1 MEDPVSAWK
10 HDDLAHDLAMHVLS
24 AQRMVWC
31 DMQLGP
37 VGSPRP
43 DVYAL
48 DKSFAYPRATTYE
61 CKVSVADFRADVT
74 AGKWQSYLPFSSG
87 VYFAA
92 PSGLLKREDVPKGC
106 GLIVRGDEGWRTL
119 RAPTLQ
125 SFRMTQDVCLKLLI
139 DGRENEVR
147 PACKRERTEY
157 GAVAKIA
164 KRWGEETA
172 KVLADLDGARS
183 RRDHWEKLADEHR
196 KQIGDA
202 KESIRLQVE
211 SLTSHWLDELCRLLS
226 MPRGGFGDIAHRV
239 GELRKLALGE
249 KRWHRSNLESAE
261 TALEAE
267 LRRVRDLRVLMG
279 EIEPVEVSS

>member
-1 MEDPVSAWK
+1 MTTWT
-10 HDDLAHDLAMHVLS
+10 HDDLARDLAMHVLS
-24 AQRMVWC
+24 TKRLVWC

-37 VGSPRP
+37 AGSPRP

-48 DKSFAYPRATTYE
+48 DKSFAHPRAITYE

-92 PSGLLKREDVPKGC
+92 PAGLLRKEDVPKEC

-125 SFRMTQDVCLKLLI
+125 TFKMTQNVCLKLLI

-147 PACKRERTEY
+147 PTCKPERSER
-157 GAVAKIA
+157 GAIAKIA

-172 KVLADLDGARS
+172 AIIADLEGARY
-183 RRDHWEKLADEHR
+183 RRDHWEKQAEEHR
-196 KQIGDA
+196 KRISDLDA
-202 KESIRLQVE
+202 QVKRQAE
-211 SLTSHWLDELCRLLS
+211 ALTSHWLDEFCRLLD
-226 MPRGGFGDIAHRV
+226 MPRGDHGAISKRFS
-239 GELRKLALGE
+239 ELRKLALGE
-249 KRWHRSNLESAE
+249 NRWHRSNLQRAEES
-261 TALEAE
+261 LQSE
-267 LRRVRDLRVLMG
+267 LQRIRELRVLVG
-279 EIEPVEVSS
+279 EVDQGEGGAVA